1 VHGPLFK
8 IMSEERNVEVVRR
21 LAERWN
27 AGDHAGVLELYADD
41 VEMVTAPEWP
51 DAGTEVGK
59 GAVERATREWRSAWE
74 SIEVDLDRLEAAGDM
89 VVAGGGWDSRGLA
102 SGASGRMPFGIVLTV
117 RDGQIA
123 RLEWFMDPGQARRA
137 AGLA

>member
-1 VHGPLFK
+1 MP
-8 IMSEERNVEVVRR
+8 EERNVEVVRR

-41 VEMVTAPEWP
+41 VVMVTAPEWP
-51 DAGTEVGK
+51 DAGPFVGK
-59 GAVERATREWRSAWE
+59 EAVDLSTQEWRSAWE
-74 SIEVDLDRLEAAGDM
+74 SVEVDLDRLEAAGD
-89 VVAGGGWDSRGLA
+89 VVVVEGAWDSRGLA
-102 SGASGRMPFGIVLTV
+102 SGAAGRIQFGIVLTV

>member
-27 AGDHAGVLELYADD
+27 AGDYAGVLELYADD

-59 GAVERATREWRSAWE
+59 EAVERATQEWRSAWE

-102 SGASGRMPFGIVLTV
+102 SGASGRMPSGIVLTV